1 VEVLKDRAVAA
12 FVVGQ
17 VIIAQS
23 VVWPYVRVQPGFTI
37 GGAPFEPN
45 SLRGFET
52 AHGLTLLGAA
62 IVLSVLATLLVM
74 GILKETRAHSWVTTG
89 VMVGYVILASVLADA
104 RPTALGVVGVF
115 ALAGLAASILSG
127 PLMAVLGD
135 RVAERLRRPVHVT
148 IWTVVTL
155 AIALFIIEPL
165 FADEARPAW
174 LVLALTFAL
183 LGGYMTVRPPS
194 QIGSYRMLLVAST
207 GVMLM
212 AFTMA
217 SSLRVTLQERQAEIG
232 DAAAGLTRIQ
242 ATYGLFIAWVG
253 CMIAFGAAYSMWGR
267 RRDHINAQ
275 RRQRRV
281 EKVAAELERQL
292 HVGATER

>member
-1 VEVLKDRAVAA
+1 MEVFKDRAVAA

-45 SLRGFET
+45 SLSGFET

-74 GILKETRAHSWVTTG
+74 GIIKETRAHTWITIG
-89 VMVGYVILASVLADA
+89 VMIGYVILASVLADA

-127 PLMAVLGD
+127 PLMTVLGD
-135 RVAERLRRPVHVT
+135 RIAERLRRPAHAV

-155 AIALFIIEPL
+155 AIALFVITPL

-174 LVLALTFAL
+174 LVLAVTFAL
-183 LGGYMTVRPPS
+183 LGGYMTVRPPAE
-194 QIGSYRMLLVAST
+194 IGSYRMLLVAST
-207 GVMLM
+207 GALLM

-232 DAAAGLTRIQ
+232 DAAASFARIQ
-242 ATYGLFIAWVG
+242 ATYGLFVAWVG
-253 CMIAFGAAYSMWGR
+253 CMIAFGAAYSLWGR
-267 RRDHINAQ
+267 RRDQIKAQ
-275 RRQRRV
+275 HRQRRV
-281 EKVAAELERQL
+281 EKVAVEIERQL